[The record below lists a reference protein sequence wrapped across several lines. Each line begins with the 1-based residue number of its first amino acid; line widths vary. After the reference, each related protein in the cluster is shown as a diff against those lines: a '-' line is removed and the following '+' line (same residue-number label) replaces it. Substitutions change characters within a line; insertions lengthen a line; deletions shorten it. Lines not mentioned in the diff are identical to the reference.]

1 MVTDVALDATNPD
14 VAKQPPDYSDPFIA
28 EIYRVTEEHKAA
40 QLVFCDLGTPKPQ
53 KEKIVTAAEEDNE
66 EESRYEEDEPVF
78 QNVYADLKAKLVHN
92 GVRPDEIAF
101 IHDAK
106 NPAARAQLFESVR
119 MGRIRVLIGST
130 EKMGTGMN
138 VQTRAI
144 AMHHLDAP
152 WRPADLEQRDGRLLR
167 QGNLFREVF
176 SFVYIT
182 ESSFDAYVWRF
193 VGGKPLAPRRRT
205 MTAVPG

>member
-1 MVTDVALDATNPD
+1 MRMIWPGVPD
-14 VAKQPPDYSDPFIA
+14 LKTSKINTAAWVIA

-53 KEKIVTAAEEDNE
+53 KEKIVTVAEEENE
-66 EESRYEEDEPVF
+66 EESRYEEDVPLF

-92 GVRPDEIAF
+92 SVCPDEIAF

-106 NPAARAQLFESVR
+106 NPSARAQLFESVR

-138 VQTRAI
+138 VQARAI

-167 QGNLFREVF
+167 QGNLYREVF

-182 ESSFDAYVWRF
+182 ESSFDAYVWVRHE
-193 VGGKPLAPRRRT
+193 VVSLI
-205 MTAVPG
+205 V

>member
-1 MVTDVALDATNPD
+1 MSEGRKAALDLRLLFPD
-14 VAKQPPDYSDPFIA
+14 APDLGTSKINTA
-28 EIYRVTEEHKAA
+28 AWIISEIYRCTTMQRAT
-40 QLVFCDLGTPKPQ
+40 QLVFCDLGTPKPHQ
-53 KEKIVTAAEEDNE
+53 DSVVTRDADGEQVEVGSDE
-66 EESRYEEDEPVF
+66 TDEPLF
-78 QNVYADLKAKLVHN
+78 QNVYADLKAKLINN
-92 GVRPDEIAF
+92 GVHADEIAF

-106 NPAARAQLFESVR
+106 SPTARGQLFESVR

-152 WRPADLEQRDGRLLR
+152 WRPADLEQREGRLLR
-167 QGNLFREVF
+167 QGNLYREVF

-182 ESSFDAYVWRF
+182 EGSFDGYVWVRHE
-193 VGGKPLAPRRRT
+193 VALLI
-205 MTAVPG
+205 V